1 MISGTEHEKVEMT
14 DKMIERADELDN
26 AVYDMLLTALQL
38 DSAEAEKEFPWNI
51 AIVRE
56 VLGFVCSVLAREGK
70 AVCNPYISNGS
81 YRCTLSECGCRKCSC
96 QTKFMERERIMG
108 RISEAMQLNDIE
120 VKDNDGNR
128 LHVREPLTGEEF
140 EIAIKE
146 IFEETNNSGSF
157 GNADLFS
164 DIEEALSHKGFKV
177 LDGSY
182 NDVIVRNVETG
193 QDYQIRIEK
202 IPG

>member
-1 MISGTEHEKVEMT
+1 
-14 DKMIERADELDN
+14 
-26 AVYDMLLTALQL
+26 
-38 DSAEAEKEFPWNI
+38 
-51 AIVRE
+51 
-56 VLGFVCSVLAREGK
+56 
-70 AVCNPYISNGS
+70 
-81 YRCTLSECGCRKCSC
+81 
-96 QTKFMERERIMG
+96 MG

>member
-1 MISGTEHEKVEMT
+1 MISETKNEKVEMT

-38 DSAEAEKEFPWNI
+38 DGAEAEKEFPWNI
-51 AIVRE
+51 AIIRE

-120 VKDNDGNR
+120 VKYNDGNR
-128 LHVREPLTGEEF
+128 LLVREPLTGEEF
-140 EIAIKE
+140 AITVK
-146 IFEETNNSGSF
+146 SM
-157 GNADLFS
+157 
-164 DIEEALSHKGFKV
+164 EAA
-177 LDGSY
+177 
-182 NDVIVRNVETG
+182 
-193 QDYQIRIEK
+193 
-202 IPG
+202 